1 MTSDRSPA
9 AAGPAADD
17 WAVLR
22 RTRSNTLLTGARTDT
37 ERAIRSL
44 LPHLRAPVVH
54 WRPNAPR
61 EAARH
66 ATGTLIVREVDAL
79 DSRQQR
85 RLLESLEASDRVQVI
100 SIASAPV
107 YPLVQ
112 SGKFAEDLYYR
123 LNVVCL
129 DF

>member
-1 MTSDRSPA
+1 MTSERSPA
-9 AAGPAADD
+9 AAGSVTDD

-22 RTRSNTLLTGARTDT
+22 RTRPNTLLTGARTDT

-44 LPHLRAPVVH
+44 LPHLRAPVVY
-54 WRPNAPR
+54 WRPDALR
-61 EAARH
+61 EAAWD

-85 RLLESLEASDRVQVI
+85 RLLESLEASGRVQVI

-112 SGKFAEDLYYR
+112 GGKFAEALYYR
-123 LNVVCL
+123 LNVICL
-129 DF
+129 HF